1 MTELSTPEIA
11 LVLAGTIITSTA
23 IAWAMIRAVDHPE
36 YCEACGAECAAD
48 QVLCDECDRD

>member
-11 LVLAGTIITSTA
+11 LVLAGAIITGTA

-36 YCEACGAECAAD
+36 YCAACGAEFPAD
-48 QVLCDECDRD
+48 QALCDECDRD